1 MTLATLDLFIVG
13 VIGVSALI
21 SLVRGFTSE
30 FLSLLTWLL
39 AILLPFYY
47 TEQFSAFLPDTIE
60 SPSARWFISAGVLFI
75 GAMVFCS
82 IISFLIRKLIGTTG
96 AGLID
101 RLFGSGLGAVRGL
114 LILAVVALL
123 ATSNPSIPREKWW
136 NESKLLPVVLIV
148 SKIMHSQ
155 LPESVAD
162 WFKINELP

>member
-21 SLVRGFTSE
+21 SLFRGFTSE
-30 FLSLLTWLL
+30 FLSLFSWLL

-47 TEQFSAFLPDTIE
+47 TEQFSVFLPETIE
-60 SPSARWFISAGVLFI
+60 SESARWFISAAILFF
-75 GAMVFCS
+75 GAM
-82 IISFLIRKLIGTTG
+82 IICGTIAFLVRKLIGASG

-123 ATSNPSIPREKWW
+123 ATSNPAIPRERWW
-136 NESKLLPVVLIV
+136 NESKLLPVVLMV
-148 SKIMHSQ
+148 SKVMHSQ
-155 LPESVAD
+155 LPEGISD
-162 WFKINELP
+162 WFKIRELP

>member
-13 VIGVSALI
+13 VIGVSAVI
-21 SLVRGFTSE
+21 SLFRGFTSE

-47 TEQFSAFLPDTIE
+47 TEQFSAFLPETIE

-75 GAMVFCS
+75 GAMIFCS
-82 IISFLIRKLIGTTG
+82 TISFLIRKLVGATG

-123 ATSNPSIPREKWW
+123 ATSNPSIPREGWW

-148 SKIMHSQ
+148 SKIMHKQ
-155 LPESVAD
+155 LPESIAD

>member
-1 MTLATLDLFIVG
+1 VVYI
-13 VIGVSALI
+13 
-21 SLVRGFTSE
+21 R
-30 FLSLLTWLL
+30 
-39 AILLPFYY
+39 
-47 TEQFSAFLPDTIE
+47 
-60 SPSARWFISAGVLFI
+60 VLFI

>member
-21 SLVRGFTSE
+21 SLFRGFTSE

-75 GAMVFCS
+75 GAMIFCGA
-82 IISFLIRKLIGTTG
+82 ISFLIRKLIGSSG

-148 SKIMHSQ
+148 SKIMHGQ
-155 LPESVAD
+155 LPDSIAD